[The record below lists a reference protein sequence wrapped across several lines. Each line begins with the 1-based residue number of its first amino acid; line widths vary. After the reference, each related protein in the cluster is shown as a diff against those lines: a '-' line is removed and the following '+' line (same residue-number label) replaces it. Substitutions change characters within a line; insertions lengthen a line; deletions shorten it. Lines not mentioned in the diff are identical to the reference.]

1 MIQGD
6 NVTGEMD
13 IEARCFEVARAIRV
27 WQEGRRLSVVKL
39 IKQFPTLGSSKTF
52 AKLADGDAEG
62 LDVGSWLA
70 RYEGV
75 LRVIEKEA
83 DEEEETWD
91 DLGPTAAL
99 LMVGPQLLMHR
110 GLNRLV
116 ICEGDS
122 GSGKSRAL
130 QALKARHHGTVLV
143 VEADES
149 WKTPKAMVSN
159 LLVGI
164 GEESSVENITGDLL
178 TRQNRLIDALK
189 ARRVMLCIDESQ
201 HMAAQGLTILKTLLN
216 RTVSCF
222 VIAGQSTLWR
232 KLQATAWQEA
242 KQLRHNR
249 CFASLSFGAPAAE
262 DVELFVSRRAS
273 LGGGGG
279 VEGLKVGTWKA
290 LGDYAARYGGFAF
303 LRDTVDEA
311 RRNVPV
317 GAALDDGAL
326 LTAADVIKQR
336 AGGGR

>member
-1 MIQGD
+1 MKEQGE
-6 NVTGEMD
+6 TTTLD
-13 IEARCFEVARAIRV
+13 IEAQVFEVAGQIRA
-27 WQEGRRLSVVKL
+27 WQEARGLSTVKL
-39 IKQFPTLGSSKTF
+39 IKQFPTLGSTKTF

-62 LDVGSWLA
+62 LDAGAWLA

-75 LRVIEKEA
+75 LRVIERA
-83 DEEEETWD
+83 AEEEEATWD

-99 LMVGPQLLMHR
+99 LLIGPKLLMHR

-122 GSGKSRAL
+122 GSGKSKAL

-164 GEESSVENITGDLL
+164 GEETSVENITGDFL

-249 CFASLSFGAPAAE
+249 CFASLSFGAPADE
-262 DVELFVSRRAS
+262 DVELFVSRRAA

-279 VEGLKVGTWKA
+279 VESLKPATWKA

-311 RRNVPV
+311 RRNVPL
-317 GAALDDGAL
+317 GAALDDGPL
-326 LTAADVIKQR
+326 LTAADTIKQR

>member
-1 MIQGD
+1 MINTSEYQLD
-6 NVTGEMD
+6 A
-13 IEARCFEVARAIRV
+13 EARVFEVAREIRQ
-27 WQEGRRLSVVKL
+27 WQEARRLSGVKL
-39 IKQFPTLGSSKTF
+39 LKQFPTLGSTKTF
-52 AKLADGDAEG
+52 AKLAEGDAEG
-62 LDVGSWLA
+62 LDVEQWLA

-75 LRVIEKEA
+75 LRVIQREA
-83 DEEEETWD
+83 EEEEQTWE

-99 LMVGPQLLMHR
+99 LTVAPQLIMHR

-130 QALKARHHGTVLV
+130 QALRARHHGNVLV

-159 LLVGI
+159 LLVAI
-164 GEESSVENITGDLL
+164 GESASVENISGDFL
-178 TRQNRLIDALK
+178 TRQNRLIDALR
-189 ARRVMLCIDESQ
+189 ARRVLVCIDESQ

-222 VIAGQSTLWR
+222 IIAGQSTLWR

-262 DVELFVSRRAS
+262 DVELFVARRALM
-273 LGGGGG
+273 LGGGG
-279 VEGLKVGTWKA
+279 VDELKAGTWKT

-311 RRNVPV
+311 RRAVPS
-317 GAALDDGAL
+317 GATLDDGAL
-326 LTAADVIKQR
+326 LSAAETIKQR

>member
-1 MIQGD
+1 MNKQGD
-6 NVTGEMD
+6 TTTMMD
-13 IEARCFEVARAIRV
+13 IEARVFEVAGSIRA
-27 WQEGRRLSVVKL
+27 WQEARGMSAVKL
-39 IKQFPTLGSSKTF
+39 IRQFPTLGSSKTF
-52 AKLADGDAEG
+52 AKLAEGDSEG
-62 LDVGSWLA
+62 LDVASWLA
-70 RYEGV
+70 KYEGV
-75 LRVIEKEA
+75 LRVIERET
-83 DEEEETWD
+83 DEEEETWH

-99 LMVGPQLLMHR
+99 LTVGPQLLMHR

-130 QALKARHHGTVLV
+130 QALKARHPGTVLV

-164 GEESSVENITGDLL
+164 GEETSVENITGDFL

-249 CFASLSFGAPAAE
+249 CFASLSFGAPAAD
-262 DVELFVSRRAS
+262 DVELFVSRRAALS
-273 LGGGGG
+273 GGGGLDT
-279 VEGLKVGTWKA
+279 LKDATWKA

-303 LRDTVDEA
+303 LRDTVDQA
-311 RRNVPV
+311 RREGPA
-317 GAALDDGAL
+317 GASLDDGVL
-326 LTAADVIKQR
+326 LVAAETIKAR